1 MVDNHWEQLVLG
13 LGYQFWSF
21 QPKKSQ
27 KKRKLDPKN
36 YPKLLGLNFN
46 FTCKGLISE

>member
-21 QPKKSQ
+21 KPPKG
-27 KKRKLDPKN
+27 KKTEFLVPQIVAADDKN
-36 YPKLLGLNFN
+36 ALKALF
-46 FTCKGLISE
+46 